1 MKRIKNKRIDYSMVA
16 KFFRENLKRTWMF
29 LIVTVLFIALRFVV
43 LADDFNSSSSA
54 QINNTDHIDEIVKGD
69 EYIQK
74 FTCDKNGLDGIELYL
89 STFNRANSSNLT
101 VSLYDGH
108 SEIQKWTIKCN
119 TLSDNSYYKMRI
131 DNRIKNSKG
140 KQYSIRIKSNAKKG
154 QGITILSNN
163 KKGAT
168 SLSYNGKKLS
178 ETLCYVL
185 DYKQSLGNLWAKS
198 SNVFHLNVYII
209 IAFIL
214 ILFSIYAPHIR
225 MENAIL
231 FIWIALGI
239 MYLTS
244 STIFNAPDE
253 ENHFLRAEEISFG
266 HISSELNSTD
276 NEGGR
281 NLPFY
286 NINFDRYSNNF
297 EDSWEKFEK
306 SKDLTYTKKLQFKE
320 FSNTALY
327 SPIAYLPSATAISI
341 VRHFSPKIVTAVYA
355 GRMANFLMVTILMYL
370 TLCMLPRG
378 KLFAGLVFLMPMSIS
393 EAVTL
398 APDAM
403 VLAVSSFMI
412 ANVLK
417 IKYRQKKPMSNG
429 QKIFLYVLAVII
441 SLYKIVYLPFC
452 LLYFLIPEEKWGGS
466 SKKLI
471 NAAIMIFIV
480 GIVSLIWM
488 HHCSRFLVT
497 PGTDSTTQ
505 LLGII
510 RHPLNYIIIIFR
522 TLFNLGDWWIMI
534 MIGSSLAE
542 LNVDTSAFIMIIY
555 GCLMIILLI
564 PNNIKE
570 KVKLDIN
577 QIVFSLI
584 VVSILILT
592 NTSLYLQWTSV
603 NSNTISGIQGRYFI
617 PLLIPLYF
625 ICNRISP
632 QVERDKIT
640 LSTQKVSIILIA
652 NICACAALLFNSLS

>member
-1 MKRIKNKRIDYSMVA
+1 M
-16 KFFRENLKRTWMF
+16 
-29 LIVTVLFIALRFVV
+29 VLFISLRFLV
-43 LADDFNSSSSA
+43 LADDFNFSSSA
-54 QINNTDHIDEIVKGD
+54 QINNTDRIDEIVKGD
-69 EYIQK
+69 KYIQK

-168 SLSYNGKKLS
+168 GLSYNGKKLS

-185 DYKQSLGNLWAKS
+185 DYKQGIGDIWNKKS
-198 SNVFHLNVYII
+198 NAFHLNVYIV
-209 IAFIL
+209 IAIIL
-214 ILFSIYAPHIR
+214 ILFSIYAPCFR
-225 MENAIL
+225 LENAIL
-231 FIWIALGI
+231 FIWVALGM

-253 ENHFLRAEEISFG
+253 EHHFLRAEEISFG
-266 HISSELNSTD
+266 HISSELNSTG

-286 NINFDRYSNNF
+286 NINFDRSNDF
-297 EDSWEKFEK
+297 EDNWEKFEK

-327 SPIAYLPSATAISI
+327 SPISYLPSATAISI
-341 VRHFSPKIVTAVYA
+341 VRLFSPKIVTAVYA
-355 GRMANFLMVTILMYL
+355 GRIANFLMVTILMYL

-417 IKYRQKKPMSNG
+417 IKYRQKRPMSNK
-429 QKIFLYVLAVII
+429 QKVFLYFLAIII

-452 LLYFLIPEEKWGGS
+452 LLYFLISAEKWGGS
-466 SKKLI
+466 SKKIFHAGL
-471 NAAIMIFIV
+471 MIFIV
-480 GIVSLIWM
+480 GIISFIWM
-488 HHCSRFLVT
+488 HQCSQFLLT
-497 PGTDSTTQ
+497 PGTNSKMQ

-510 RHPLNYIIIIFR
+510 RHPLNYIIVMCR
-522 TLFNLGDWWIMI
+522 TLFNLGDWWIVS
-534 MIGSSLAE
+534 MIGSLLAE
-542 LNVDTSAFIMIIY
+542 LNVNTSAFIMIIY
-555 GCLMIILLI
+555 GCLMIVVLI
-564 PNNIKE
+564 PSDVKE
-570 KVKLDIN
+570 RVKLDTN
-577 QIVFSLI
+577 QIVFLLI
-584 VVSILILT
+584 VISIVILT

-632 QVERDKIT
+632 QVERDKIR

>member
-1 MKRIKNKRIDYSMVA
+1 MKRIKNKRIDYSSVA

-29 LIVTVLFIALRFVV
+29 LIITVLFIALRFVV
-43 LADDFNSSSSA
+43 LADDVNSSSSA

-69 EYIQK
+69 TYIQK
-74 FTCDKNGLDGIELYL
+74 LTCDQNGLNGIELYL
-89 STFNRANSSNLT
+89 STFNRINSSNLN

-108 SEIQKWTIKCN
+108 SEIQKWSIKCN
-119 TLSDNSYYKMRI
+119 TLSDNSYYKLKM

-140 KQYSIRIKSNAKKG
+140 KKYTLQITSDAKKG

-168 SLSYNGKKLS
+168 GLSYNGKKLS

-185 DYKQSLGNLWAKS
+185 DYKQGFRGIWNKP
-198 SNVFHLNVYII
+198 SNAFHLNIY
-209 IAFIL
+209 FIVTAIL
-214 ILFSIYAPHIR
+214 LLFSIYAPHIR
-225 MENAIL
+225 IENAIL
-231 FIWIALGI
+231 FIWIALGM

-253 ENHFLRAEEISFG
+253 ENHFLRAEEISLG
-266 HISSELNSTD
+266 HISSELNNTGTA
-276 NEGGR
+276 GGR
-281 NLPFY
+281 ELPFY
-286 NINFDRYSNNF
+286 NINFD
-297 EDSWEKFEK
+297 DFEK
-306 SKDLTYTKKLQFKE
+306 NWETYENNKDLTYTKKLQFKV

-327 SPIAYLPSATAISI
+327 SPISYLPSATAISI
-341 VRHFSPKIVTAVYA
+341 VRLFTPKIATAVYA
-355 GRMANFLMVTILMYL
+355 GRIANFLMVTILMYL

-378 KLFAGLVFLMPMSIS
+378 KLFAGLVFLMPMSVS

-417 IKYRQKKPMSNG
+417 IKYRQKRPMSNG
-429 QKIFLYVLAVII
+429 QKIFLYILAVII

-452 LLYFLIPEEKWGGS
+452 LLYFLIPAEKWGGS
-466 SKKLI
+466 SKKIFHAGL
-471 NAAIMIFIV
+471 MILIV
-480 GIVSLIWM
+480 GISSLIWM
-488 HHCSRFLVT
+488 HQCSQFLVI
-497 PGTDSTTQ
+497 PGTDSATQ
-505 LLGII
+505 LLEII
-510 RHPLNYIIIIFR
+510 KHPLNYIIIIFR
-522 TLFNLGDWWIMI
+522 TLFNLGDWWITT
-534 MIGSSLAE
+534 MIGGLLAE
-542 LNVDTSAFIMIIY
+542 LNVNTSAFIMIIY
-555 GCLMIILLI
+555 GCLMIVVLI
-564 PNNIKE
+564 PSHAKE
-570 KVKLDIN
+570 RAKLDIN
-577 QIVFSLI
+577 QIVFLLI
-584 VVSILILT
+584 VISIVILT

-632 QVERDKIT
+632 QIERENLR

-652 NICACAALLFNSLS
+652 NICACAALLFNCLS